1 MRNLTDVGSS
11 PTRSTRPMAEWR
23 GTRLQ
28 SGTRGFESPSG
39 VHGAT
44 MGGVSLT
51 TELTADD
58 IRAKLALKLV
68 APPVEGPPAHP
79 WDLIDLRQAAGPQPE
94 ATLLRRTDGAGLF
107 YPGTRN
113 MLIAPY
119 ESAKT
124 WVSLLTC
131 LQVMEAGGTA
141 LYIDFESSPRA
152 IGNRLRVIGGMPFA
166 DQFGYI
172 RPTLPVDNDRLDAV
186 LERLNPTVC
195 IIDACAEAM
204 VTHELDE
211 NNNAEFMKFSRLM
224 LEPLEE
230 RGIGVVLLDHLGHS
244 GEKPRGAS
252 AKMATVSGSALRIEV
267 ETPFRRGHSDG
278 LARVLVA
285 KDREGAV
292 REVGTADTLV
302 GYLHLISPRD
312 GGPLRVEI
320 DPPAGP
326 VQTEAIR
333 SGIRPLPSSMA
344 DALRARGQ
352 AGG

>member
-1 MRNLTDVGSS
+1 MTTEQAD
-11 PTRSTRPMAEWR
+11 TRSALHA
-23 GTRLQ
+23 G
-28 SGTRGFESPSG
+28 SAS
-39 VHGAT
+39 V
-44 MGGVSLT
+44 
-51 TELTADD
+51 LTADD
-58 IRAKLALKLV
+58 IRAKLSGLRSVSPTELAIVGGRQPEL
-68 APPVEGPPAHP
+68 PPAHP
-79 WDLIDLRQAAGPQPE
+79 WDLIDIRQAAGPQPTP
-94 ATLLRRTDGAGLF
+94 TLLRRTDGAGLF

-124 WVSLLTC
+124 WVALLTC
-131 LQVMEAGGTA
+131 LQVMQSCAHGAATGQSCADCGGVAQGGSA

-152 IGNRLRVIGGMPFA
+152 VGNRLRVIGGMPFA

-186 LERLNPTVC
+186 LERLQPTVC

-204 VTHELDE
+204 VTHQLDE
-211 NNNAEFMKFSRLM
+211 GNNAEFMKFSRLM

-230 RGIGVVLLDHLGHS
+230 RGIGVVLLDHLGHQ

-252 AKMATVSGSALRIEV
+252 AKLATVSGSALRIEV

-278 LARVLVA
+278 MARVFVS

-292 REVGTADTLV
+292 REVSTADTLV
-302 GYLHLISPRD
+302 AYLHLVTDRD
-312 GGPLRVEI
+312 GGPLRVEL

-326 VQTEAIR
+326 VQTQAIR
-333 SGIRPLPSSMA
+333 SGVRPLPSSMA
-344 DALRARGQ
+344 AALQQRQ
-352 AGG
+352 AGA

>member
-1 MRNLTDVGSS
+1 M
-11 PTRSTRPMAEWR
+11 
-23 GTRLQ
+23 
-28 SGTRGFESPSG
+28 
-39 VHGAT
+39 
-44 MGGVSLT
+44 T

-58 IRAKLALKLV
+58 IRARLNKAILR
-68 APPVEGPPAHP
+68 PVDDRPPAHP
-79 WDLIDLRQAAGPQPE
+79 WDLIDLRQSAGPQPVP
-94 ATLLRRTDGAGLF
+94 TLLRRTDGAGLF
-107 YPGTRN
+107 YPATRN

-124 WVSLLTC
+124 WVALLTC
-131 LQVMEAGGTA
+131 LQVMQDGGTA

-152 IGNRLRVIGGMPFA
+152 VGNRLRVIGGMPFA

-186 LERLNPTVC
+186 LERLQPTVC

-204 VTHELDE
+204 VTHQLDE
-211 NNNAEFMKFSRLM
+211 GNNAEFMRFSRLM

-230 RGIGVVLLDHLGHS
+230 RGIGVVLLDHLGHQ

-252 AKMATVSGSALRIEV
+252 AKLATVSGAALRIEV

-278 LARVLVA
+278 MARVFVS

-292 REVGTADTLV
+292 REVSTADTLV
-302 GYLHLISPRD
+302 AYLHLVTDRD
-312 GGPLRVEI
+312 GGPLRVEL

-326 VQTEAIR
+326 IQTQAIR
-333 SGIRPLPSSMA
+333 SGVRPLPSSMA
-344 DALRARGQ
+344 AALQQRS
-352 AGG
+352 AGA

>member
-1 MRNLTDVGSS
+1 M
-11 PTRSTRPMAEWR
+11 
-23 GTRLQ
+23 
-28 SGTRGFESPSG
+28 
-39 VHGAT
+39 
-44 MGGVSLT
+44 T
-51 TELTADD
+51 TELTPDD
-58 IRAKLALKLV
+58 IRAKLALV
-68 APPVEGPPAHP
+68 GNAPPAPPSHP
-79 WDLIDLRQAAGPQPE
+79 WDLIDLRLAAGPQPTP
-94 ATLLRRTDGAGLF
+94 TLLRRTDGAGLF

-124 WVSLLTC
+124 WVALLTC
-131 LQVMEAGGTA
+131 LQVMQDGGTA
-141 LYIDFESSPRA
+141 LYVDFESSPRA
-152 IGNRLRVIGGMPFA
+152 VGNRLRVIGGMPFA

-204 VTHELDE
+204 VTHQLDE
-211 NNNAEFMKFSRLM
+211 GNNAEFMRFSRLM

-230 RGIGVVLLDHLGHS
+230 RGIGVVLLDHLGHQ

-252 AKMATVSGSALRIEV
+252 AKLATVSGSALRIEV

-278 LARVLVA
+278 MARVFVA

-292 REVGTADTLV
+292 REVSTADTLV
-302 GYLHLISPRD
+302 AYLHLVTDRD
-312 GGPLRVEI
+312 GGPLRVEL

-326 VQTEAIR
+326 IQTQAIR
-333 SGIRPLPSSMA
+333 SGVRPLPSSLA
-344 DALRARGQ
+344 AALQQRQ
-352 AGG
+352 AGA